1 MKHSCY
7 KSSYLFLLPA
17 LLLINSFQVQASTDL
32 DALDTPVFEP
42 IPIQNFDAGQLIEF
56 RVAASQAGIE
66 PPWISTDFFDFG
78 SRLSD
83 NGDGTRTFSWR
94 SGPEDIGQ
102 HVVSFLARNSNDPT
116 VQSTMDVVINV
127 LPVLNTG
134 PDLRIIAP
142 DNYPIE
148 PGQFVS
154 IRILAVDSSGEVP
167 SLWINEEFQ
176 GNDTLDDNGD
186 GTRTY
191 NWQVPETITSGP
203 FGLSFETEFLAAS
216 ASNPDVVVTHS
227 LFLDFIPDEAVTDE
241 VTLTPSLILPTVTA
255 VAAGERIAFR
265 VAGITPSGQV
275 ANLRVSPLFEGVSF
289 EDNGDGTRTFIW
301 MTSPVDAGDWPFVF
315 SAEDPADRSITE
327 ETVVISVAG

>member
-1 MKHSCY
+1 MKHGCY

-154 IRILAVDSSGEVP
+154 CL
-167 SLWINEEFQ
+167 L
-176 GNDTLDDNGD
+176 
-186 GTRTY
+186 Y
-191 NWQVPETITSGP
+191 
-203 FGLSFETEFLAAS
+203 
-216 ASNPDVVVTHS
+216 
-227 LFLDFIPDEAVTDE
+227 
-241 VTLTPSLILPTVTA
+241 
-255 VAAGERIAFR
+255 
-265 VAGITPSGQV
+265 
-275 ANLRVSPLFEGVSF
+275 
-289 EDNGDGTRTFIW
+289 
-301 MTSPVDAGDWPFVF
+301 TSPSPRDLSTSRMPS
-315 SAEDPADRSITE
+315 SA
-327 ETVVISVAG
+327 